1 MVAGVHIAMDP
12 IAVFIRVL
20 DRGIESPAA
29 IGREYGDAFNLD
41 RGRGYMREKL
51 VDQWLH
57 GRGITG
63 QQAYADQETKEAETS
78 TVMHG
83 INLPKISEVVRL

>member
-1 MVAGVHIAMDP
+1 
-12 IAVFIRVL
+12 
-20 DRGIESPAA
+20 
-29 IGREYGDAFNLD
+29 
-41 RGRGYMREKL
+41 MREKL